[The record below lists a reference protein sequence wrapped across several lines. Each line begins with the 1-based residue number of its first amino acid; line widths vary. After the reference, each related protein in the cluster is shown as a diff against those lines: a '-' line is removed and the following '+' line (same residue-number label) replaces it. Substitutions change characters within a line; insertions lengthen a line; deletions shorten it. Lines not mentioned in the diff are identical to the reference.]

1 MQEQCFLNIKPQLNF
16 AKRMLP
22 AKIFNNFLIINS
34 YKDGMYQTDRLS
46 GNLLQISHKKICKF
60 PLIFWSMIFERIEW
74 FHMFVCGLLKIAT

>member
-16 AKRMLP
+16 AKIMLP

-46 GNLLQISHKKICKF
+46 GNCYKFHTKKSVNF
-60 PLIFWSMIFERIEW
+60 L
-74 FHMFVCGLLKIAT
+74 